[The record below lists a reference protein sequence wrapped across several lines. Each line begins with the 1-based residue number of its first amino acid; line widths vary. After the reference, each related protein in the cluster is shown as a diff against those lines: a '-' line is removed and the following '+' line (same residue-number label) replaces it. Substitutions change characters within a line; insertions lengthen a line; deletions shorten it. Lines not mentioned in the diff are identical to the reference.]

1 MKAQTIR
8 QKKKNLSLKDYLAPK
23 YDKMHLLNM
32 PGVKLL
38 GLFASL
44 KYDRI
49 YDSGTTYMVPYGASI
64 MPGPIEHWPTPFLPI
79 IMFFLKLFIPTM
91 YKNQFNM
98 APVFNTTK

>member
-1 MKAQTIR
+1 MW
-8 QKKKNLSLKDYLAPK
+8 KKRKNLSLKDYSGPK

-32 PGVKLL
+32 LGVKLL
-38 GLFASL
+38 ALFACL

-64 MPGPIEHWPTPFLPI
+64 MPGPIEHCPTPSLPI

-91 YKNQFNM
+91 YKNQFNL
-98 APVFNTTK
+98 APVFNTTE